1 MKIGFG
7 LPVSGAWATPA
18 NISHV
23 ARRAEELGYHA
34 LWTFQRLLSDVDGRI
49 GEMYRSVLDPLIT
62 LAYAASVTS
71 HIRLGVAVVNM
82 PFVSPALLAKQTA
95 TLDILSGGRLDVG
108 LGLGWADREFAAS
121 GVSKHRSAQR
131 ADEFISTL
139 RSLWTDAVVSHE
151 GEFYE
156 IPPSRME
163 PKPIQKPHPP
173 ILLGGFAPPALRR
186 AGRLADG
193 WISSGR
199 ADLTTLGASV
209 EIVRDAAARAGR
221 DPASL
226 RYICRGSVKV
236 RDDAGSHAAT
246 TGSDRPL
253 LLGTVEQ
260 IRADLA
266 VIAGHGMTEL
276 FVDLNFDPEV
286 GSPDADPAETLH
298 HADRALEAFAS
309 IG

>member
-1 MKIGFG
+1 VKIGFA

-18 NISHV
+18 NISYV
-23 ARRAEELGYHA
+23 ARRAEELGYHS
-34 LWTFQRLLSDVDGRI
+34 LWTFQRLLADVDGRM
-49 GEMYRSVLDPLIT
+49 GETYRSVHDPLVT

-71 HIRLGVAVVNM
+71 HIRLGIAVVNM

-95 TLDILSGGRLDVG
+95 TLDILCGGRLDVG
-108 LGLGWADREFAAS
+108 LGLGWADREFVAS
-121 GVSKHRSAQR
+121 GASKHAAGRR
-131 ADEFISTL
+131 ADEFIVTL
-139 RSLWTDAVVSHE
+139 RSLWTDAIVSHE

-163 PKPIQKPHPP
+163 PKPVQKPHPP

-209 EIVRDAAARAGR
+209 EIVRDAAVQAGR

-236 RDDAGSHAAT
+236 RDDAGSLAVTA
-246 TGSDRPL
+246 GSDRPP
-253 LLGTVEQ
+253 LLGTLEQ
-260 IRADLA
+260 IRADLD
-266 VIAGHGMTEL
+266 VIAGQGMTEL

-286 GSPDADPAETLH
+286 GTPDADPAETLRR
-298 HADRALEAFAS
+298 ADRALDAFAS